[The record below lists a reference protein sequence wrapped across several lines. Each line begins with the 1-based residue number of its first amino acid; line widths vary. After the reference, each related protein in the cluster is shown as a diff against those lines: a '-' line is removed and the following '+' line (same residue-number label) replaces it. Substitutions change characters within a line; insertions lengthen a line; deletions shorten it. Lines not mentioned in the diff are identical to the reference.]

1 MPRFVVAEANL
12 SAAVKAVGARGGAL
26 VQCLSLVVL
35 HVDDDDDDDDDGGG
49 TSRRR
54 SPVKPSSV
62 FIPRENI
69 YRRNEK

>member
-35 HVDDDDDDDDDGGG
+35 HVDDDDDDDGGG
-49 TSRRR
+49 TSRRRR